1 MEKFFKPQSIAIVGA
16 SKDFT
21 SISGKPIKYLLSHG
35 YSGQI
40 YPVNPKY
47 QEIGSLKCYPSISE
61 IPGEVDM
68 ALIAINYK
76 RVLQVLEECHAKGV
90 QFAAIFSSGFA
101 EAGKEGEKLQ
111 QQIAAL
117 AKETG
122 MRVLGPNCQ
131 GLVNLSEKITAGF
144 SASLENKPLI
154 PGQTGFVT
162 QSGALGYSIFN
173 MAQEMGV
180 GFSYIVSTGNEV
192 DLHSL
197 ELMEYMV
204 EDEGTD
210 LLVAYLEGIKDGDS
224 FKRLARRGL
233 EIGKPIVV
241 LKVGRSDVG
250 QKAASSHTASLTGS
264 DSVFDA
270 FFKQAGIIRVEDIQD
285 ITDIAGL
292 FNNIPLPRGRGL
304 GIVTTSGGAG
314 ILAAD
319 TAVEMGLDVPELDPN
334 IREKI
339 ARVIPDY
346 GSAMNPVDVTA
357 QVINDPKGFMIVLE
371 AMMESSRID
380 ALVVVITMIAGA
392 AGERLA
398 RDIVEISQRAQKP
411 IAICW
416 TAGDR
421 LMDNCFAILRK
432 GEVPYFKSPVRCVK
446 ALGALMNYGDF
457 RSRWQQRTG
466 AEAQVSAAA
475 EIQAVNS
482 AREYLSRCDIRL
494 TEHQGKELLSQ
505 FDIPVTREQVAK
517 TEAEALEIAPTI
529 GFPLAVKVDSPDILH
544 KTEAGALKLFINNEE
559 ELKHAFNEVLGNSRK
574 YKPDA
579 RINGAL
585 VQEMV
590 QDGIEVIVGI
600 NNDPQFGPV
609 VVFGLGG
616 IFVEILKDVSMR
628 VAPFNHAQAM
638 DMIKEI
644 KGYGVLAGARGKAR
658 GDIEALADVLVKVS
672 HMATAM
678 KDEIKELDINPLLV
692 LPEGQGVRVADA
704 LVIKK
709 QEDIWG
715 RSLT

>member
-1 MEKFFKPQSIAIVGA
+1 LDKFFNPRSIAIVGA

-21 SISGKPIKYLLSHG
+21 SISGKPIKYLLEHG
-35 YSGQI
+35 YAGKI

-47 QEIGSLKCYPSISE
+47 QEIGNFKCYPGVAE

-76 RVLQVLEECHAKGV
+76 RVLQVLTDCHAKGV
-90 QFAAIFSSGFA
+90 KHAAIFSSGFA
-101 EAGKEGEKLQ
+101 EAGEEGKKLQ
-111 QQIAAL
+111 QEITAL

-131 GLVNLSEKITAGF
+131 GMVNLPNKITAGF
-144 SASLENKPLI
+144 SASLENKPLV
-154 PGQTGFVT
+154 PGSTGFVT

-173 MAQEMGV
+173 MAQELGV

-197 ELMEYMV
+197 ELMEYMM
-204 EDEGTD
+204 EDDSTN
-210 LLVAYLEGIKDGDS
+210 LLVAYLEGIKDGDT
-224 FKRLARRGL
+224 FKRVSRRGL
-233 EIGKPIVV
+233 ELGKPIVA
-241 LKVGRSDVG
+241 LKVGRTDVG

-264 DSVFDA
+264 DDVFDA
-270 FFKQAGIIRVEDIQD
+270 FFRQNGIIRVDDIEDI
-285 ITDIAGL
+285 IDIAGL
-292 FNNIPLPRGRGL
+292 FNNIPLPEGKGL

-319 TAVEMGLDVPELDPN
+319 TAVAMGLAVPELDEAT
-334 IREKI
+334 RAKI
-339 ARVIPDY
+339 GTVIPDY

-357 QVINDPKGFMIVLE
+357 QVINDPKGFMKVLD
-371 AMMESSRID
+371 AMLDSDNID
-380 ALVVVITMIAGA
+380 GLVVVITMIAGT

-398 RDIVEISQRAQKP
+398 RDITDISQRAQKP

-446 ALGALMNYGDF
+446 ALGVLMNYGYF
-457 RSRWQQRTG
+457 RGRWQQRDEV
-466 AEAQVSAAA
+466 EAGVSASAKTRSA
-475 EIQAVNS
+475 EP
-482 AREYLSRCDIRL
+482 AREFLSRCDHRL
-494 TEHQGKELLSQ
+494 TEHQGKQLLAQ
-505 FDIPVTREQVAK
+505 FDIPVTQEQVAR
-517 TEAEALEIAPTI
+517 TEAEALEIAGRL
-529 GFPLAVKVDSPDILH
+529 GFPLAVKVDSPDIMH
-544 KTEAGALKLFINNEE
+544 KTEAGALRLFINSNEE
-559 ELKHAFNEVLGNSRK
+559 LVQAFNEVMENSRK
-574 YKPDA
+574 YAPDA

-590 QDGIEVIVGI
+590 EKGTEVIVGI

-616 IFVEILKDVSMR
+616 IFVEVLKDISMR

-644 KGYGVLAGARGKAR
+644 KGYGVLAGARGQAPA
-658 GDIEALADVLVKVS
+658 DIEALADVLVKVS
-672 HMATAM
+672 RMAETM

-692 LPEGQGVRVADA
+692 LPQGKGVKVADA

-709 QEDIWG
+709 
-715 RSLT
+715 